1 MPGFIKIPTQ
11 FFLFLYKSNSLYK
24 EPSLPESPI
33 HDLSVT
39 DSIQQ
44 QFPLIDYEMK
54 EYRHPTAAVHLRI
67 KDNQQKHPRRKL
79 KMQNYEWT

>member
-1 MPGFIKIPTQ
+1 MVSKHRRFRHH
-11 FFLFLYKSNSLYK
+11 FCLYKLNSLYK

-54 EYRHPTAAVHLRI
+54 EYRHPAVAAHLQIISRNI
-67 KDNQQKHPRRKL
+67 
-79 KMQNYEWT
+79 